1 MTHSRVALLAVALLI
16 GPVTG
21 AVAQMI
27 VGPTPGPAP
36 GPVMGPGPGSGMTV
50 SPAPGSGMTVG
61 PGPGPGP
68 MTVGPGPGPGPMTG
82 PAMTPSAGGG
92 NMPPCMSQFLPMRA
106 EAEKRAGVLQAGI
119 NHKKPRPEL
128 CQLFRSFS
136 DAEEK
141 VVKFAAANQTGCG
154 IPPDAVATMKK
165 NHAKTA
171 EVRDK
176 VCAEGPKPAGPNLG
190 EALGM
195 RNLPSAETTK
205 AGTGTLDSLSGNPL
219 AR

>member
-1 MTHSRVALLAVALLI
+1 MTHPRVALLAAALLL
-16 GPVTG
+16 GPGT
-21 AVAQMI
+21 AAYAQMI
-27 VGPTPGPAP
+27 VGPAA
-36 GPVMGPGPGSGMTV
+36 GPGPGQAPPAGSSGMI
-50 SPAPGSGMTVG
+50 VG
-61 PGPGPGP
+61 PAVGSPGGPGMGA
-68 MTVGPGPGPGPMTG
+68 G
-82 PAMTPSAGGG
+82 PSAG
-92 NMPPCMSQFLPMRA
+92 MPPCMSKFLPMRA

-119 NHKKPRPEL
+119 NKKRPPAEL

-136 DAEEK
+136 EAEAK
-141 VVKFAAANQTGCG
+141 VVNFATTNQAGCG

-165 NHAKTA
+165 NHAKTT

-176 VCAEGPKPAGPNLG
+176 VCAVAQQPAKPSGPNLG

-195 RNLPSAETTK
+195 GSLPSAETTR

>member
-1 MTHSRVALLAVALLI
+1 M
-16 GPVTG
+16 GPFPFMC
-21 AVAQMI
+21 Q
-27 VGPTPGPAP
+27 PAP
-36 GPVMGPGPGSGMTV
+36 ACRANGSRATLGR
-50 SPAPGSGMTVG
+50 
-61 PGPGPGP
+61 
-68 MTVGPGPGPGPMTG
+68 
-82 PAMTPSAGGG
+82 SAG
-92 NMPPCMSQFLPMRA
+92 MPPCMSQFLPMRA

-119 NHKKPRPEL
+119 NHKKPRPEI

-136 DAEEK
+136 EAEEK
-141 VVKFAAANQTGCG
+141 VVKYAVANQTGCG
-154 IPPDAVATMKK
+154 IPPDAIATMKK
-165 NHAKTA
+165 NHAKTVD
-171 EVRDK
+171 VRDK

>member
-1 MTHSRVALLAVALLI
+1 MTHSRVALLAAALLI
-16 GPVTG
+16 GPVTA

-27 VGPTPGPAP
+27 VGPAQGPAP

-50 SPAPGSGMTVG
+50 GPAPGSGMTVG
-61 PGPGPGP
+61 PGPGPA
-68 MTVGPGPGPGPMTG
+68 MGPG
-82 PAMTPSAGGG
+82 GGG

-106 EAEKRAGVLQAGI
+106 EAEKRATLLQAGI
-119 NHKKPRPEL
+119 NHKKPRPEI

-136 DAEEK
+136 EAEEK

-165 NHAKTA
+165 SHAKTVD
-171 EVRDK
+171 VRDK

-205 AGTGTLDSLSGNPL
+205 AGTGTLDTLSGNPL